1 MHRLAAALTSL
12 CLLVDVAW
20 LARSAKL
27 AANTFAW
34 GSDDGAEII
43 RRPGLGALAVELGER
58 SPALFL
64 GVMVALALAW
74 IDAWRWGGR
83 APGTRLGALLAFAMA
98 ASLLT
103 LGPLFWLAPEL
114 HYVWTPHSWARTS
127 TVAASAA
134 LAVFVLAAVAFADGR
149 PSASAIVIALL
160 APALAW
166 VAEQLALHHFNC
178 FHYERMH
185 PTASRLWTLGLCV
198 GPLLIVLSPVALR
211 WRCRRGAAQERGHL
225 GPRQQL
231 EPATENRTPLKT
243 SVELAGV
250 VEGALERGAQHD
262 HVQRRR
268 VRAPLPGRPE
278 HAERASTLLLDA
290 GVPRVERPGQRRL
303 ARVNLRHL
311 DLDGLVVAPRQLEQ
325 PQVQSVVR

>member
-1 MHRLAAALTSL
+1 MRQAVDPPARPPPGPAVRRLARSLLAGPGMNRLAAALTSL

-20 LARSAKL
+20 LARSAGL

-34 GSDDGAEII
+34 GSDDGAEVI

-160 APALAW
+160 ARARVGGGAARAPSL
-166 VAEQLALHHFNC
+166 QLL
-178 FHYERMH
+178 
-185 PTASRLWTLGLCV
+185 
-198 GPLLIVLSPVALR
+198 PLRAHAPDGQPPLDARPL
-211 WRCRRGAAQERGHL
+211 RGAAPDR
-225 GPRQQL
+225 
-231 EPATENRTPLKT
+231 
-243 SVELAGV
+243 
-250 VEGALERGAQHD
+250 AQS
-262 HVQRRR
+262 
-268 VRAPLPGRPE
+268 G
-278 HAERASTLLLDA
+278 RASVA
-290 GVPRVERPGQRRL
+290 MSPRCRAKSEAISARASSSSRRPRTG
-303 ARVNLRHL
+303 LR
-311 DLDGLVVAPRQLEQ
+311 
-325 PQVQSVVR
+325 

>member
-1 MHRLAAALTSL
+1 MRQAVDRPVRPPPGPAVRRLARSLLAGPGMNRLAAALTSL

-127 TVAASAA
+127 TVAASAT

-211 WRCRRGAAQERGHL
+211 WRCRRGAARRARPSRPAPAARAGD
-225 GPRQQL
+225 R
-231 EPATENRTPLKT
+231 EPD
-243 SVELAGV
+243 SVEN
-250 VEGALERGAQHD
+250 ER
-262 HVQRRR
+262 
-268 VRAPLPGRPE
+268 
-278 HAERASTLLLDA
+278 
-290 GVPRVERPGQRRL
+290 
-303 ARVNLRHL
+303 
-311 DLDGLVVAPRQLEQ
+311 
-325 PQVQSVVR
+325 